1 MSTQKKTHGPLI
13 ICIAAFAL
21 GMIIGA
27 WGINK
32 GDCNS
37 SPDCYVGSGFLKWAG
52 GIMIVVGLIGMAA
65 IGGKTKP

>member
-1 MSTQKKTHGPLI
+1 MTNQTKNPIFWGLVAVVLGI
-13 ICIAAFAL
+13 AL
-21 GMIIGA
+21 GI

-52 GIMIVVGLIGMAA
+52 GILIVAGLLLWALLSNGRRR
-65 IGGKTKP
+65 G